1 MLPSLQSNRSL
12 SNHKTRSDP
21 NSDFKSLE
29 RSTLGNGYAKFGYFS
44 NFAMKTKLLP
54 KSTCGYLEAIA
65 TKNSGTLA
73 YGTPVR
79 GQPI

>member
-1 MLPSLQSNRSL
+1 MIESN
-12 SNHKTRSDP
+12 
-21 NSDFKSLE
+21 DFKSLE
-29 RSTLGNGYAKFGYFS
+29 RSLLGNGYAKFGYFS
-44 NFAMKTKLLP
+44 NFVMKTKLLP
-54 KSTCGYLEAIA
+54 KKTNDYLEAIA